1 MASSTPPPS
10 IQESSPTQLNY
21 PSITDKLRKK
31 KIVKKVSRSW
41 QDEKLKTRQI
51 LKEELNEV
59 PPASK
64 VNNQS
69 VADEQVKGMT
79 KHIRGLKEALE
90 IKRSMI
96 PRYQEEVIIDCK
108 VSVVEMA
115 AEVSSSART
124 LAGCKEEGEGERE
137 LVTRDLLGGEV
148 VLELQV
154 PTAGERRLDLS
165 VYRRRFPWLQS
176 GKTYLR
182 QRESSTATRNLHDLN
197 LSPPS
202 PSVTSLGLKPEAV
215 TSAAPVE
222 YQSVCTLEKVKSALE
237 RESRLVATTEPLFP
251 RPDGLSLSPP
261 STSSSTKRQAEDA
274 GGRTMAV
281 AACPVCLLYVLIST
295 VDPRCPRCAAHVP
308 VNGPRKK
315 PCIDLNFSL
324 QPGNHHD
331 TH

>member
-1 MASSTPPPS
+1 
-10 IQESSPTQLNY
+10 
-21 PSITDKLRKK
+21 
-31 KIVKKVSRSW
+31 
-41 QDEKLKTRQI
+41 
-51 LKEELNEV
+51 
-59 PPASK
+59 
-64 VNNQS
+64 
-69 VADEQVKGMT
+69 
-79 KHIRGLKEALE
+79 
-90 IKRSMI
+90 
-96 PRYQEEVIIDCK
+96 
-108 VSVVEMA
+108 MA

-165 VYRRRFPWLQS
+165 S

-251 RPDGLSLSPP
+251 RPDGFSLSPP

>member
-1 MASSTPPPS
+1 
-10 IQESSPTQLNY
+10 
-21 PSITDKLRKK
+21 
-31 KIVKKVSRSW
+31 
-41 QDEKLKTRQI
+41 
-51 LKEELNEV
+51 
-59 PPASK
+59 
-64 VNNQS
+64 
-69 VADEQVKGMT
+69 MT

-165 VYRRRFPWLQS
+165 
-176 GKTYLR
+176 
-182 QRESSTATRNLHDLN
+182 SSTATRNLHDLN

-251 RPDGLSLSPP
+251 RPDGFSLSPP